1 VQKLGWTYENQ
12 KKIIA
17 NNNVEFESV
26 ALAA

>member
-1 VQKLGWTYENQ
+1 LAGHTKTRTI
-12 KKIIA
+12 IIA